1 MIVRER
7 WTPAKGL
14 TTFSKKGSVKNG
26 AKLGLRIFAVF
37 GAVTEF
43 LKDMAVSGE
52 ELKGFGTTLDRAG
65 FSPAGAEGN
74 QVPANEPEQRQKGV
88 ASDATAAFAAERGD

>member
-1 MIVRER
+1 MRRGRAPAFQHEGRWEQNSTIVG
-7 WTPAKGL
+7 TD
-14 TTFSKKGSVKNG
+14 TNG

-52 ELKGFGTTLDRAG
+52 ELKRFGTTLDRAG

-74 QVPANEPEQRQKGV
+74 QVPANEPEQRKSLV
-88 ASDATAAFAAERGD
+88 ERGVIA